1 MDLTCWGHHIS
12 AVFNGNLSD
21 KTRHFTE
28 SQKYQPPPVALKD
41 NSGSLGFNLGDTVGQ
56 SLQWLLRYSCP
67 DQSVEPTNQCCH
79 QQLLARLKMMQQATT
94 TMLIKS
100 MFVLKHY
107 KCLHIQT
114 LMVKKNL
121 LYKSCNIWDKI
132 FNTFVS
138 NFSVEVVNVMAVE
151 SSSQSSFFA
160 SPLKSAK

>member
-1 MDLTCWGHHIS
+1 
-12 AVFNGNLSD
+12 
-21 KTRHFTE
+21 
-28 SQKYQPPPVALKD
+28 
-41 NSGSLGFNLGDTVGQ
+41 
-56 SLQWLLRYSCP
+56 
-67 DQSVEPTNQCCH
+67 
-79 QQLLARLKMMQQATT
+79 MQQATT